1 MGSYVLKRILYMIPT
16 LLVISVI
23 TFIIIQLPPGDYL
36 TSYIAT
42 LEQSGAMVS
51 EAEIASLR
59 RQYGLDQPM
68 VVQYLQW
75 MWKLLHGDFGMSFQW
90 NRPVR
95 TLIGERLGLT
105 MVISTAT
112 LVFTWVVAIPIGIY
126 SAMRQYSLGDYV
138 ATVIGMLGVAVPNFL
153 LALVIMYFAYTRFG
167 LNITGLFSR
176 EMAAAPGSVAKFVD
190 MLKHIWAPVIVVG
203 MAGTAQLIRIMR
215 AGLLDE
221 LGKPYVEAARAKG
234 IPERRLIFKY
244 PVRLAINPLVSTIG
258 WSLPGIISGETIVSV
273 VLSLETTGPLLLRAL
288 LSQDMYLA
296 GSFILMLSLLTVIG
310 TLISDILLALLDPRI
325 RYE

>member
-176 EMAAAPGSVAKFVD
+176 DGGRPVERRQVCGHAQAYLGTCYCGGHGRYGPINP
-190 MLKHIWAPVIVVG
+190 HYAPVSSMSLV
-203 MAGTAQLIRIMR
+203 
-215 AGLLDE
+215 
-221 LGKPYVEAARAKG
+221 
-234 IPERRLIFKY
+234 
-244 PVRLAINPLVSTIG
+244 NPMLR
-258 WSLPGIISGETIVSV
+258 LPG
-273 VLSLETTGPLLLRAL
+273 
-288 LSQDMYLA
+288 
-296 GSFILMLSLLTVIG
+296 
-310 TLISDILLALLDPRI
+310 PRVY
-325 RYE
+325 RKGA